1 VQEKFKWKDA
11 ETTDEWKE
19 DNLRECQDRL
29 TGWRKERFVES
40 YGYKKQNGI
49 SRIKAERL
57 KK

>member
-1 VQEKFKWKDA
+1 MKEKFKWKDA

-19 DNLRECQDRL
+19 ENLKECSDRL

-40 YGYKKQNGI
+40 YEYKKRHGI
-49 SRIKAERL
+49 SQIKAERL